1 MKKGRKMEVG
11 CEHQVTDE
19 EALKFADELERV
31 IGEIANGKR
40 KPQNIPM
47 EPMCVLIQFARDR
60 ALPPN
65 I

>member
-1 MKKGRKMEVG
+1 MKVG
-11 CEHQVTDE
+11 CEHSPTDE

-31 IGEIANGKR
+31 ISEICNGKR

-60 ALPPN
+60 ALPSN
-65 I
+65 A

>member
-1 MKKGRKMEVG
+1 MKVG
-11 CEHQVTDE
+11 CEHSPTDE

-31 IGEIANGKR
+31 ISEIANGKR

-60 ALPPN
+60 ANPA
-65 I
+65 